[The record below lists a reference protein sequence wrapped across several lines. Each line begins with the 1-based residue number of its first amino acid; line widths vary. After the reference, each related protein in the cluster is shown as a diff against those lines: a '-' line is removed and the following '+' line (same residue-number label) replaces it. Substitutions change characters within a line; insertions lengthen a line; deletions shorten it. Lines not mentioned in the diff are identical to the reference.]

1 MFLPQRGRMS
11 AQLTGE
17 GEIAGC
23 FRFPLA
29 LLRPSPSSAPVCAL
43 GHLPPLGEG
52 QRAAEGVPTREKHPG
67 ARETLDVPS
76 SAATFQA
83 LLRRSKLCSAPTAG
97 RELGRIPPA
106 LASSGHPPLGK
117 GGLPDL
123 RCSSLRCHPEEALPT
138 KDLVGVGF
146 IGIRASTGFA
156 GDS

>member
-1 MFLPQRGRMS
+1 M
-11 AQLTGE
+11 
-17 GEIAGC
+17 
-23 FRFPLA
+23 
-29 LLRPSPSSAPVCAL
+29 LLFYLFAVIRPSPSSPASRE
-43 GHLPPLGEG
+43 LPPLGEAR
-52 QRAAEGVPTREKHPG
+52 RAAEGVPTREKHPD

-76 SAATFQA
+76 SAAT
-83 LLRRSKLCSAPTAG
+83 SKLCSAPTAG

-146 IGIRASTGFA
+146 IGIRASTGPAPGMRSFA
-156 GDS
+156 KLRMTG